1 MTTTG
6 LPDWPWAGI
15 DAGSL
20 PPAERLVIDAARAWA
35 AALHQ
40 GRPQKLVLQEVLLAE
55 GAEAV
60 AEALHEALRQLAHH
74 PLTLGCPLCPRLIG
88 QEALLLTILAA
99 AQRHR
104 RMEALGLLLRH
115 LPPRPAY
122 AAMAALV
129 STAAGLARAGLRL
142 REPWLRQ
149 G

>member
-6 LPDWPWAGI
+6 LPDWPWAGVE
-15 DAGSL
+15 AASL
-20 PPAERLVIDAARAWA
+20 PAAERLVIDAARAWA

-40 GRPQKLVLQEVLLAE
+40 GRPQPLALREVLMAE
-55 GAEAV
+55 GAEA
-60 AEALHEALRQLAHH
+60 ATDALDAALRQLAQN

-104 RMEALGLLLRH
+104 RMEALALLLRH